1 MGPSVPALRIRRIFG
16 GARTR
21 ILAAFVVLMAF
32 STVVS
37 VIAIYE
43 VLVVR
48 ADDRLD
54 AALQQE
60 VEEFRQLA
68 SGINPANGTPFEDD
82 LEAIFRLYEQ
92 RNVLGRG
99 ETIVMFVDGRFFDDH
114 SAGSAGAWICG
125 TTPLGW
131 RTAETERGEIE
142 TASGDRPVP
151 GGPGAQR
158 RADDRAG
165 SSSSPRT

>member
-1 MGPSVPALRIRRIFG
+1 MALRRRIFG

-60 VEEFRQLA
+60 VEEFRRLA
-68 SGINPANGTPFEDD
+68 SGIDPDTGKPF
-82 LEAIFRLYEQ
+82 
-92 RNVLGRG
+92 
-99 ETIVMFVDGRFFDDH
+99 
-114 SAGSAGAWICG
+114 G
-125 TTPLGW
+125 TTW
-131 RTAETERGEIE
+131 RR
-142 TASGDRPVP
+142 SS
-151 GGPGAQR
+151 
-158 RADDRAG
+158 G
-165 SSSSPRT
+165 SSSSATSPARARRS

>member
-60 VEEFRQLA
+60 VEEFRKFA
-68 SGINPANGTPFEDD
+68 SGINPETGNPFEGD
-82 LEAIFRLYEQ
+82 LAAIFRLYANATSPA
-92 RNVLGRG
+92 R
-99 ETIVMFVDGRFFDDH
+99 
-114 SAGSAGAWICG
+114 A
-125 TTPLGW
+125 
-131 RTAETERGEIE
+131 
-142 TASGDRPVP
+142 
-151 GGPGAQR
+151 R
-158 RADDRAG
+158 R
-165 SSSSPRT
+165 S